1 MTPRAPCR
9 PSAPASGRRTGAS
22 PRCGSA
28 RAAAARQPPA
38 RPDPRQPQAGRN
50 LVPPL
55 DRLLADPLNETKN
68 SPNVHYIFPDCRN
81 ESYGAASRLTEL
93 PPTSGTRI
101 FDKPSPKRGCRSGM
115 HSRFNCALRF
125 VRACNGGALGAT
137 IYRDDQRLCR
147 GQVHVTRWTQYDH
160 CFLHA

>member
-1 MTPRAPCR
+1 MLLTRLAVGLEPLNAVD
-9 PSAPASGRRTGAS
+9 
-22 PRCGSA
+22 
-28 RAAAARQPPA
+28 AAHRS
-38 RPDPRQPQAGRN
+38 PDPRQPQAGRN

-101 FDKPSPKRGCRSGM
+101 VDKPSPERGGRSGM
-115 HSRFNCALRF
+115 HSGFNCALRF